1 MIFRPSKFQNAQPLR
16 LRPTEVEGETSRVE
30 FSALAS
36 FLIQKGLPGAEDT
49 AYGEDKSIWQ

>member
-49 AYGEDKSIWQ
+49 AYGEDKSI